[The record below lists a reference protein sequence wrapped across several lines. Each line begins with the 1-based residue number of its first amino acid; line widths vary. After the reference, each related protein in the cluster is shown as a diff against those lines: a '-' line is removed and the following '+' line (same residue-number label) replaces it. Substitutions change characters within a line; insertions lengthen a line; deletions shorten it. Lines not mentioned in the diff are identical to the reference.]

1 MSRFIACTTRDDA
14 SSKHASLP
22 RCNNAPKLAGGGGTH
37 REIVQLESK
46 STNHRF
52 VLADFATDLRRP
64 DDQRRF
70 LPLPLIVHAAA
81 RTKIKLVIAR
91 GESQTNQQHDL
102 R

>member
-1 MSRFIACTTRDDA
+1 M
-14 SSKHASLP
+14 
-22 RCNNAPKLAGGGGTH
+22 
-37 REIVQLESK
+37 
-46 STNHRF
+46 
-52 VLADFATDLRRP
+52 ADFATDLRRP